1 VTEAPNDLYEL
12 VEVNNRTEPPT
23 ETVLSRTCFPPEAA
37 PPVTPPPPPPP
48 TLAEITAIAQEA
60 IPVPE
65 VTLNPRV
72 DGLTGLDTWL
82 WHDGPTEV
90 SATASVRGYAVTATM
105 TAGRFYWDMDGAG
118 LDPRNRL
125 VEAAHPG
132 SEAQPAATHLYEL
145 KGDYQ
150 VLTQV
155 VWDGTWTFTGPGS
168 AIASGTLPTIR
179 ATGSRAYHVAEAT
192 AVLVD

>member
-60 IPVPE
+60 IPVPA

-82 WHDGPTEV
+82 WHGGPTEV

-125 VEAAHPG
+125 VEAARPG

-155 VWDGTWTFTGPGS
+155 VWDGAWTFTGPGG